1 MTTALLIIDVQRS
14 LLDEGPW
21 NAQGFLDSVK
31 RLIANARQS
40 GATVVYIRD
49 RRVEPD
55 GTLDASLPQ
64 LPADLHVD
72 KDYCDA
78 FLGTELHA
86 LLRERAITRL
96 VVCGMQTDYCV
107 DTTCRRAASLGYDV
121 QLASDAHTTVDHE
134 YLSGEQIVRHH
145 NRILRNFRAQAGRV
159 RSLPSEAVRFA
170 QAE

>member
-1 MTTALLIIDVQRS
+1 MAVALLIIDVQRS
-14 LLDEGPW
+14 LLDENPW
-21 NAQGFLDSVK
+21 NAPGFLANVK
-31 RLIANARQS
+31 RLIAKARQS

-64 LPADLHVD
+64 LPVDLHVD

-86 LLRERAITRL
+86 LLRDRGITRL
-96 VVCGMQTDYCV
+96 VVCGMQTDFCV

-121 QLASDAHTTVDHE
+121 QLASDAHTTVGHGH
-134 YLSGEQIVRHH
+134 LSGEQIVGHH
-145 NRILRNFRAQAGRV
+145 NWILRNFRAEAGRV
-159 RSLPSEAVRFA
+159 RSRPSEAVRFVPV
-170 QAE
+170 E